1 MNNQPLNSTEEISLL
16 EFQES
21 SVRSNAVEVEEE
33 TVHSSSGYR
42 RSARA
47 RSTRNSG
54 GLGSGIG
61 NDTGDELQTP
71 MRQMRRT
78 AKNEENIAQ
87 VKRRIACIYSKY

>member
-1 MNNQPLNSTEEISLL
+1 M
-16 EFQES
+16 
-21 SVRSNAVEVEEE
+21 EVEEE

-71 MRQMRRT
+71 VRQMRRT
-78 AKNEENIAQ
+78 AKNEEEEEEDIVQ
-87 VKRRIACIYSKY
+87 VKRRNSLQQILR

>member
-1 MNNQPLNSTEEISLL
+1 M
-16 EFQES
+16 
-21 SVRSNAVEVEEE
+21 EVEEE

-71 MRQMRRT
+71 VRQMRRT
-78 AKNEENIAQ
+78 AKNEEEEEDIVQ
-87 VKRRIACIYSKY
+87 VKRRNSLQQILR